1 MKDNKQLDGIELYN
15 YLIEEDNCSEEIA
28 IQIMKNN
35 KKDLSFLIKG
45 VK

>member
-45 VK
+45 LK